1 MNYIQDAFG
10 FLIVIVLFIGM
21 VKVCMWVANDI
32 GEKLGIGKFII
43 NLWKKI
49 MKRIHLEKNT

>member
-1 MNYIQDAFG
+1 MEYIQDAFG

-49 MKRIHLEKNT
+49 KGL